1 MQEELQ
7 RAIGRAVCSAMRGVH
22 SAGGRGRGRPYAGSS
37 THHWRGPMRTPGS
50 QTPLPSQ
57 RQRDQSSPKP
67 RRTWSPPLHALGTTD
82 KGMGWGGFFS
92 VVDDAS
98 RKQGDMPAA
107 GDHWA
112 GPPPAGRR
120 PWSQYH
126 HCDRSLISMLVALRG
141 RVCRRPSFGTYSAV
155 AVGALP
161 IASTHANK
169 NAA

>member
-1 MQEELQ
+1 MGGW
-7 RAIGRAVCSAMRGVH
+7 AW
-22 SAGGRGRGRPYAGSS
+22 AGEGRGAVRSWQPYWNIQAPQVTS
-37 THHWRGPMRTPGS
+37 TLLRYTRGPMRTPGS